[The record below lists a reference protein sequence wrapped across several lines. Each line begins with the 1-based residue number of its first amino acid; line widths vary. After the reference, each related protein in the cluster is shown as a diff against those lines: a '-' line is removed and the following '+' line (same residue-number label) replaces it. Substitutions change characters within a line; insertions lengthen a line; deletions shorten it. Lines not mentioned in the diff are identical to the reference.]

1 MWAWL
6 HRLGSPKRF
15 YGWSGTLARWA
26 GWGSLLLGAAGLYYA
41 LFASPADYQQGESVR
56 IMYVHVPA
64 AWLSMFIYMNIA
76 FASLTSLVWRIKVAD
91 MVAAASAPI
100 GAWFTFLALATGSAD
115 VGHLVDLGRAPDL
128 GTYPAVS
135 LSRLYRSA
143 RRH

>member
-15 YGWSGTLARWA
+15 YGWSGAWARWA

-41 LFASPADYQQGESVR
+41 LFASPPDYQQGESVR

-76 FASLTSLVWRIKVAD
+76 FASLLSLVWRI
-91 MVAAASAPI
+91 
-100 GAWFTFLALATGSAD
+100 
-115 VGHLVDLGRAPDL
+115 
-128 GTYPAVS
+128 
-135 LSRLYRSA
+135 
-143 RRH
+143 